1 MRLELTEKEIN
12 LIKESLTNTMI
23 KYLNNARDENIE
35 VMGKEWVDKNMVKS
49 KEMEKVLDK
58 INFL

>member
-1 MRLELTEKEIN
+1 MKLELTKKEIN

-35 VMGKEWVDKNMVKS
+35 VMGKDWVDKNIVKS
-49 KEMEKVLDK
+49 KEMKKVLDK
-58 INFL
+58 ISK

>member
-1 MRLELTEKEIN
+1 MKLELTEKEIN

-58 INFL
+58 ISK

>member
-58 INFL
+58 ISK

>member
-1 MRLELTEKEIN
+1 MKLELTEKEIN

-35 VMGKEWVDKNMVKS
+35 VMGKEWVDKNIVKS

-58 INFL
+58 ISK